1 MRTSAVLL
9 CLCLTAA
16 WLTSLR
22 HTQAEEHSALVAN
35 HPGNVHVVGETVRV
49 PIPATWTSWRAIDVD
64 GKEIGRGSLS
74 KDPVDLGKLPVGYFE
89 VLESAGPGIVTAAV
103 LAPVE
108 PVADTPIALDTAIA
122 WFYPE
127 PQQIRDAC
135 TLCRL
140 AGVEWVRDRLSW
152 PELQPARGVWAD
164 EGRYERAMRIEHEA
178 GLKVLQVNH
187 ASPTWATDTQSRFP
201 EDLQL
206 VYEFYRGLA
215 ARWKGLADAIEPW
228 NEPDIELFGGH
239 TGCEIAAFQKAAYL
253 GLKAGNPQ
261 QPVCGTVFAI
271 DRAETLE
278 EFGANEVFRYFD
290 RYDLHHYIALPQYSR
305 AYGRHRDVS
314 GRRPLWTTEFN
325 LPVNWSNEATKEPS
339 QEELRVQGFRV
350 AKVFSQALHE
360 GSEKAFYFILG
371 DYVERNLQYGLVHH
385 DLTPRPAYVAFA
397 AAGRLLNG
405 AKPLGRIDLGD
416 DLLKAYL
423 FRTVVDGEERCTLVA
438 WSETKPAA
446 LKLGSIDKAYD
457 YLGREVA
464 DVAALQ
470 LTRAPLFLVTSPRG
484 FPGVTIMP
492 PPAKPAWSEGS
503 PCPVVLQ
510 ISGAGD
516 VKQAAFQLDAERELR
531 LTAYNFGD
539 ETAKGVLKVEGCTC
553 SAPEITI
560 EAGQKVD
567 RILKVSDVE
576 DITVELDLNEI
587 GRAVAAARVVTNHNA
602 GAIAH

>member
-1 MRTSAVLL
+1 MRISTALL
-9 CLCLTAA
+9 CFCLSAA

-22 HTQAEEHSALVAN
+22 RAQSEEHSTAVAS
-35 HPGNVHVVGETVRV
+35 HPGNVHVAGETVRV
-49 PIPATWTSWRAIDVD
+49 PIPATWAGWRAIDVD
-64 GKEIGRGSLS
+64 GKEVGHGSTS
-74 KDPVDLGKLPVGYFE
+74 EESVDLGKLPVGYFE
-89 VLESAGPGIVTAAV
+89 VLESSGPGIVTAAV
-103 LAPVE
+103 VAPVT

-122 WFYPE
+122 WFYAE
-127 PQQIRDAC
+127 PQQIREAC

-152 PELQPARGVWAD
+152 PELQPARGAWTD

-187 ASPTWATDTQSRFP
+187 ASPAWATDAQSRFP

-278 EFGANEVFRYFD
+278 EFGANEVFPYFD

-305 AYGRHRDVS
+305 AYGRHRDGS
-314 GRRPLWTTEFN
+314 GGRPLWTTEFN
-325 LPVNWSNEATKEPS
+325 LPVNWANEATKEPS
-339 QEELRVQGFRV
+339 PEELRVQGFRV
-350 AKVFSQALHE
+350 AKVFTQALYE

-397 AAGRLLNG
+397 AVGRLLNG

-464 DVAALQ
+464 EIAKLQ
-470 LTRAPLFLVTSPRG
+470 LTRSPLFLVTSAQG
-484 FPGVTIMP
+484 FPGVTVVP
-492 PPAKPAWSEGS
+492 PPSKPAWRKGS

-516 VKQAAFQLDAERELR
+516 VKQSAFQLDAQRELR

-539 ETAKGVLKVEGCTC
+539 ATAKGVLKFQGCTC
-553 SAPEITI
+553 SSPEITI
-560 EAGQKVD
+560 EPGRKIESV
-567 RILKVSDVE
+567 LKINDAKN
-576 DITVELDLNEI
+576 IRAELDLNEI
-587 GRAVAAARVVTNHNA
+587 GRAVAAARVVTNHDSSA
-602 GAIAH
+602 AAR